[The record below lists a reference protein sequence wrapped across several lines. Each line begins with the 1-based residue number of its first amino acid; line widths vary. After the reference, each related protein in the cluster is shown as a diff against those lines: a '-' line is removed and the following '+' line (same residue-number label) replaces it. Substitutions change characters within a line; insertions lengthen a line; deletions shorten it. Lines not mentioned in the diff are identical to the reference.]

1 MKMLKVL
8 MLTASIFIVQMLA
21 AQNPAIST
29 RYSDSEIAQMVEG
42 YRMAHARDIVPPN
55 NLQQKFLTDFPNASD
70 VEWETAGSIYEV
82 DFEIRSRDFKAF
94 YDSESNLLMG
104 VEEIHISAL
113 PAVVKNAAEAKY
125 PKFRIED
132 IRKIRRGTETVYKVE
147 MEKSFSDMEVTLFVK
162 SDGIVLNERID
173 Y

>member
-1 MKMLKVL
+1 MKTFKLL
-8 MLTASIFIVQMLA
+8 MLAAGIFTVQMLM

-29 RYSDSEIAQMVEG
+29 RYSNSEIAQMVRE
-42 YRMAHARDIVPPN
+42 YRMADARDVAPPN

-82 DFEIRSRDFKAF
+82 DFEVRFRDFKAF
-94 YDSESNLLMG
+94 YSNDGNLLMV
-104 VEEIHISAL
+104 VEEIRRSAL

-125 PKFRIED
+125 PKYRIED
-132 IRKIRRGTETVYKVE
+132 IRKIRRGTETVYKVD

-162 SDGIVLNERID
+162 SDGVVLDERID

>member
-1 MKMLKVL
+1 MRTLKLL
-8 MLTASIFIVQMLA
+8 MLVASIFTVQMLA

-29 RYSDSEIAQMVEG
+29 RYSNSEIAQMVRE
-42 YRMAHARDIVPPN
+42 YRMADGRDIVPPN
-55 NLQQKFLTDFPNASD
+55 NLQHKFQANFPKAYD

-82 DFEIRSRDFKAF
+82 DFEVRFRDFKAF
-94 YDSESNLLMG
+94 YDKEGNLLMV
-104 VEEIHISAL
+104 VEEIYKSAL
-113 PAVVKNAAEAKY
+113 PTIVKNAAQAQY

-162 SDGIVLNERID
+162 SDGVVLNEGID